1 MSDNNSPDKANDLNE
16 DLDVPTYTPAS
27 QPEEQPVA
35 QPEEVIPA
43 DSGSATTSGSE
54 ERKDVFSWEG
64 RATPKK
70 IDPVASEPTE
80 TFSSPPEPS
89 ESTVPTDAT
98 EPVVPAAPSKSLDST
113 ETEVLSF
120 DRPEPAPVYHDE
132 DFAPAS
138 APEQSHPETLLAP
151 STLPTPSREEE
162 ALALN
167 EPGAAQLGEESPQD
181 SRIDSRRGTI
191 DLGLFLVR
199 IALSAYLI
207 VAGLGAFFGL
217 GGSEGTGGLS
227 GLESEFADYALPA
240 VLAIV
245 VPTLQLIAGAFL
257 LFGLVFPL
265 AAAVS
270 VVATTFG
277 LLHTVAY
284 EGAGVDVF
292 AWTAEVWL
300 AVILVFL
307 AVALQFSGPG
317 FISADFKRSWA
328 RRPLASSWIWLV
340 IAIAAAT
347 ALWWF
352 GVGLNPLA

>member
-1 MSDNNSPDKANDLNE
+1 MSDSNSPDKANDLNE
-16 DLDVPTYTPAS
+16 DLDVPTYSRAS
-27 QPEEQPVA
+27 QPEEQL
-35 QPEEVIPA
+35 EEVIPA
-43 DSGSATTSGSE
+43 DSGGATTSGSE
-54 ERKDVFSWEG
+54 VRKDVFSWEG

-89 ESTVPTDAT
+89 ESTVPADPT
-98 EPVVPAAPSKSLDST
+98 ESVVPAAPSKSPDST
-113 ETEVLSF
+113 ETEVASF
-120 DRPEPAPVYHDE
+120 DRPEPAPAYHDE

-151 STLPTPSREEE
+151 SALPAPSREEE

-167 EPGAAQLGEESPQD
+167 EPAAAELGEESPQD
-181 SRIDSRRGTI
+181 SRTDSRRGTI

-199 IALSAYLI
+199 IALSGYLI
-207 VAGLGAFFGL
+207 VAGLGTFFGL
-217 GGSEGTGGLS
+217 GGSQGPTGLS
-227 GLESEFADYALPA
+227 GLESEFADYTLPA

-265 AAAVS
+265 AAAVA
-270 VVATTFG
+270 VVSTTFG

-307 AVALQFSGPG
+307 AAALQFSGPG

-352 GVGLNPLA
+352 GAGVNPLA